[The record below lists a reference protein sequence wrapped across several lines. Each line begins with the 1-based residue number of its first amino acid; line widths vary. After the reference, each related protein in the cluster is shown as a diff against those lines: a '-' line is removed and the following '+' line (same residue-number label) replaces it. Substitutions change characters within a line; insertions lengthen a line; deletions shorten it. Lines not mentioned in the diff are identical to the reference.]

1 MIIVLMQGTP
11 SVVSV
16 VRVLVFVGTETKGDK
31 YLVVYTQKK
40 KKEKKEK
47 MLYK

>member
-16 VRVLVFVGTETKGDK
+16 VRVMVFVGTETKGDK
-31 YLVVYTQKK
+31 YLVCTHKKRRKK
-40 KKEKKEK
+40 KRKKVI
-47 MLYK
+47 